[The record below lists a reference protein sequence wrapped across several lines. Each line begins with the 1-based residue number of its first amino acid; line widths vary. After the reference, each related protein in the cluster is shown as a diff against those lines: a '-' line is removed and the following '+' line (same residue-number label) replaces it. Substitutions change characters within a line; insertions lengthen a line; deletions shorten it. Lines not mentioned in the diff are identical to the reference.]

1 MRIRRSLS
9 SEFVGRDS
17 FDRAQ
22 RPNLSRLLN
31 RTSFIEANT
40 QRKTMNVKQESM
52 KRSRL
57 GFEDFTAIVLNLEMK
72 SCVVV

>member
-1 MRIRRSLS
+1 MRIRRSSS

-17 FDRAQ
+17 FGRA
-22 RPNLSRLLN
+22 PLN

-40 QRKTMNVKQESM
+40 QRKTMNAKQESM
-52 KRSRL
+52 KRPRL